1 MAAAALRPDLR
12 PGLKWDDQDYR
23 IARLTG
29 SYRCSI
35 YGLGVVAN
43 STIPGVPAST
53 IASEDIRISFGSLP
67 AWLHEVSD
75 TQIETSYVADYKS
88 AFGEPALRVFRVLD
102 GRYYRFRYAD
112 ETEFVVD
119 NAGTEVWAAWNEP
132 LTLEDTATYLLGP
145 VMGFVM
151 LLRGVVCLH
160 ASAVV
165 IGNEA
170 IALLGPAGSGKS
182 TTAAAFAELGYSVLA
197 EDVVTLDDQGDHFLV
212 RPGYPCIRLWP
223 ASVKALYGSETHLP
237 RLTPNWD
244 KCYLDLSDNFQRE
257 PLRLAAIYHL
267 GERRH
272 ETSAPFVQALDRSE
286 GLMSLVAN
294 TYATK
299 LMDKQMR
306 AREFELLTRVVKN
319 VPLRRVTPH
328 ADPSRISDLCARIVE
343 DFFSHKKAQKHKT
356 A

>member
-1 MAAAALRPDLR
+1 MH
-12 PGLKWDDQDYR
+12 
-23 IARLTG
+23 
-29 SYRCSI
+29 YRCSL
-35 YGLGVVAN
+35 YGLGVISN
-43 STIPGVPAST
+43 SRIPGVPAST

-67 AWLHEVSD
+67 AWLHEVSN
-75 TQIETSYVADYKS
+75 TQIETSYIADYKS
-88 AFGEPALRVFRVLD
+88 ECGEPALRVFRMLD
-102 GRYYRFRYAD
+102 GKYYRFCYAD

-119 NAGTEVWAAWNEP
+119 NAGTEVWARWSEP

-160 ASAVV
+160 ASAVA
-165 IGNEA
+165 IEDEA

-182 TTAAAFAELGYSVLA
+182 TTAAAFSERGYNVLA
-197 EDVVTLDDQGDHFLV
+197 EDVVTLDDRGDHFLV

-223 ASVKALYGSETHLP
+223 AAVKALYGSEMHLP

-244 KCYLDLSDNFQRE
+244 KCYLDLSDNFQTK

-267 GERRH
+267 NERRADAV
-272 ETSAPFVQALDRSE
+272 APFVQTLDRAE

-306 AREFELLTRVVKN
+306 AREFELLTRVVN
-319 VPLRRVTPH
+319 HVPLRRVTSH
-328 ADPSRISDLCARIVE
+328 ADPSLIHALCTRIIA
-343 DFFSHKKAQKHKT
+343 DFKNV
-356 A
+356 